1 MKRKLE
7 ALKAAAC
14 GSYWPAN
21 GLPRVVRLQIL
32 PHGSETL
39 LWACFPTP
47 LPSQTWRKRFF
58 PPPKWQVVRFPAH
71 PGFGT
76 RFETGQRRKACPQQC
91 FSKHV
96 VRLKSYH
103 KPSGGL
109 EILPQARWARP
120 SGHYEYFMHNA
131 PQRGGREGEGG
142 LLPQDYKTCNA
153 DGSRGSLKLDILL
166 FFWTRR
172 LMLCH
177 LGTTSTFLWAGQ
189 PCCLLQGSLL

>member
-1 MKRKLE
+1 M
-7 ALKAAAC
+7 AC
-14 GSYWPAN
+14 GKI
-21 GLPRVVRLQIL
+21 LPQAIWRPRNLTTGSLGTREGPVVRLQIL

-103 KPSGGL
+103 KPFGGL

-142 LLPQDYKTCNA
+142 LLPQDYKHATQTV
-153 DGSRGSLKLDILL
+153 LEV
-166 FFWTRR
+166 
-172 LMLCH
+172 
-177 LGTTSTFLWAGQ
+177 
-189 PCCLLQGSLL
+189 P